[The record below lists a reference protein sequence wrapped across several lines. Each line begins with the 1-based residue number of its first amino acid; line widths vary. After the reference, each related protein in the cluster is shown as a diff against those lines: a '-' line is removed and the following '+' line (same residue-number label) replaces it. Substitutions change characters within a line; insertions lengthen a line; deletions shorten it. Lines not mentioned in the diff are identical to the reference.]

1 MPHPDLA
8 RSHETGPV
16 QTQDLNCH
24 TSSSSS
30 AYDSGTGGTPAE
42 VVMPVVRTGV
52 EERRD
57 TTSTR
62 IQRVGT
68 RMLVVVTPEAAK
80 TRIIKVD
87 RATT

>member
-16 QTQDLNCH
+16 QTQHFNCH

-30 AYDSGTGGTPAE
+30 AYDSGAGGTPTE
-42 VVMPVVRTGV
+42 VVMPVVRPGV

-57 TTSTR
+57 TTSAR
-62 IQRVGT
+62 IQRMGT
-68 RMLVVVTPEAAK
+68 RMFVVVTPEAAK
-80 TRIIKVD
+80 TQIVKVV

>member
-1 MPHPDLA
+1 MPYPDLT

-16 QTQDLNCH
+16 QTQYLNCH

-42 VVMPVVRTGV
+42 VVMPVVRAGV

-57 TTSTR
+57 TTSAR
-62 IQRVGT
+62 VQRMGT

-80 TRIIKVD
+80 TQIVKVV

>member
-16 QTQDLNCH
+16 QTQHLNCH

-30 AYDSGTGGTPAE
+30 AYDSGVGRTPVE
-42 VVMPVVRTGV
+42 VVMPVVPTGM

-57 TTSTR
+57 ATR
-62 IQRVGT
+62 ASVQRVGT
-68 RMLVVVTPEAAK
+68 SMFVIVTPEAAK
-80 TRIIKVD
+80 TQIVKVV

>member
-16 QTQDLNCH
+16 QTQHLNCH
-24 TSSSSS
+24 TSSGSS
-30 AYDSGTGGTPAE
+30 AYDSGVGGTPAE
-42 VVMPVVRTGV
+42 VVVPVVRTGI

-57 TTSTR
+57 TTSASV
-62 IQRVGT
+62 QCVGT

-80 TRIIKVD
+80 TQIVKVV